1 MTKDYLLEDVTV
13 QAKKIANEYINC
25 INNME
30 DKKILLVSEYLNEI
44 EIFLK
49 TYDVE
54 EIKFKLLMTIGRK
67 FENIKQ
73 YKKAFIYYLKAYE
86 SAVYQYDITESLE
99 MIAKCCLELKMYE
112 EANNYY
118 LILLELNDDSNV
130 EYHCKFNMAVCYLK
144 LEKFE
149 EVLKSAD
156 ELLITYEDMIS
167 KSIEEYIKIN
177 LLIGLS
183 FLKLNLF
190 NKAIDVY
197 NKLLK
202 LIRIS
207 RDEKEELNV
216 LLHLANIY
224 YSIKDFSKLKN
235 ICFKILGKA
244 KLNTN
249 FINEYEGHLY
259 IELAKNIRSID
270 DEKSAIKLLMDI
282 LKVFKNGQASFNLG
296 DIEDTFSELLD
307 IYFKNT
313 DVDGI
318 DYVTNELFELIKKQI
333 FPKENRTILK
343 LINYYNDIKAK
354 DKISSII
361 EFLSND

>member
-54 EIKFKLLMTIGRK
+54 EIKFKLLVTIGRK
-67 FENIKQ
+67 FQNIKQ

-99 MIAKCCLELKMYE
+99 MLAKCCLELKMYE

-207 RDEKEELNV
+207 RDDKEELKV

-224 YSIKDFSKLKN
+224 YTIKDFGKLKN
-235 ICFKILGKA
+235 ICLKILGKS

-249 FINEYEGHLY
+249 FMYEYEGHLY
-259 IELAKNIRSID
+259 IALAKNIRSID
-270 DEKSAIKLLMDI
+270 AEESAINLLIDI
-282 LKVFKNGQASFNLG
+282 LKVFKNGHSSFSLG
-296 DIEDTFSELLD
+296 HIEDTFLELLD
-307 IYFKNT
+307 IYIKNT
-313 DVDGI
+313 DLDGI
-318 DYVTNELFELIKKQI
+318 DYVRNELFELIKKQL
-333 FPKENRTILK
+333 FPKESIVSLK
-343 LINYYNDIKAK
+343 LINYYNNIKAQ
-354 DKISSII
+354 DMVSSII
-361 EFLSND
+361 EFLSKV